1 MARKQP
7 EVTAATRAK
16 LVAAF
21 WRLYAERP
29 IEKVRVADITGL
41 AGYNRS
47 TFYEYFADV
56 PQILESEEQALV
68 ELVEGHAKETDAF
81 DPAQMLSAISE
92 IYEANGDKIALL
104 LGERGDPGFAR
115 MFKDALFPAFREL
128 RGAPCDERASLVF
141 EFGISGL
148 LAAFAQW
155 RDDENRMPAEDFAV
169 LMRSVVTSG
178 TVPTL
183 QDL

>member
-1 MARKQP
+1 MAKKQP

-29 IEKVRVADITGL
+29 IEKVRVADVTGL

-68 ELVEGHAKETDAF
+68 ELVERHAKDTDIS
-81 DPAQMLSAISE
+81 DPAQVLAAISE

-104 LGERGDPGFAR
+104 LGERGDPGFAACSR
-115 MFKDALFPAFREL
+115 TPSSRPSASC
-128 RGAPCDERASLVF
+128 GARRATNGRASYSSSASAGSSL
-141 EFGISGL
+141 
-148 LAAFAQW
+148 
-155 RDDENRMPAEDFAV
+155 
-169 LMRSVVTSG
+169 RSRNGGRTRTACRRRTS
-178 TVPTL
+178 PR
-183 QDL
+183 